1 MFKHFIGNVYLFN
14 KPAQEE
20 LPLVD
25 IPIFSQNESNTEES
39 LLIQLNKDDMTIESW
54 KRVQKYHNQSILSID
69 TLRSNSG
76 INPDYQID
84 LAIFLFNNR
93 DILESLSWSSN
104 PSYLELKT
112 LCCLIWEYFIRLGR
126 YYDVSSGKQLAF
138 KLNQLKHNQLK
149 DIILNEIDQGLEAD
163 DAIENTLSFVRQWA
177 QFHFPRFAIA
187 VSRIQNELA
196 EKLGIEKA
204 DYSFFCT
211 QVENLFKDPAL
222 IALDEYGLPLPLAEK
237 IENKLNPEGKLDIAI
252 DNLSKLNLDLL
263 DNLTVFEKELLQDVK
278 DYI

>member
-1 MFKHFIGNVYLFN
+1 M
-14 KPAQEE
+14 
-20 LPLVD
+20 
-25 IPIFSQNESNTEES
+25 
-39 LLIQLNKDDMTIESW
+39 
-54 KRVQKYHNQSILSID
+54 
-69 TLRSNSG
+69 
-76 INPDYQID
+76 
-84 LAIFLFNNR
+84 
-93 DILESLSWSSN
+93 
-104 PSYLELKT
+104 
-112 LCCLIWEYFIRLGR
+112 GR